1 MSSAIFGIC
10 WLWMEMLMLLWLSG
24 FAVVALSSRHWP
36 LSSLPK
42 MFHCCCEGSLW
53 CMCTELYVTCEMWP
67 LSLSLCHGHFPGESG
82 LAGVYWS
89 KGWWRWWCWWLQL
102 DYWSYKSCKAPFKS
116 SLPTNQHPVFLQAGC
131 PWSLKR
137 KNELALHRIEM
148 RMIRWCG
155 VKIIDKLSCT
165 ELRQQAVRN
174 SWHKVVQRNSFWWW
188 RLGENVLFWKLIWES
203 QTKT

>member
-1 MSSAIFGIC
+1 MLTVDGDADAAVTVRIC
-10 WLWMEMLMLLWLSG
+10 SGCFKFTSLASFIAAKDVSLLLWRKFMMHVYG
-24 FAVVALSSRHWP
+24 VV
-36 LSSLPK
+36 
-42 MFHCCCEGSLW
+42 C
-53 CMCTELYVTCEMWP
+53 YMWDVAS